1 MNVSMRILW
10 VATVFLTVACNQFAE
25 LEDIEGV
32 DYDAE
37 YALPLV
43 NTSLSIQDLLEN
55 FGDNSTLTV
64 DADGLIR
71 FRYSGDV
78 LTKTANEV
86 FAAINQT
93 LTQTGG
99 IPITGRRQAL
109 PFTAPG
115 GLVFDRMDLKAGTLI
130 YLLTNRHNRPVSIT
144 MSMPTVVKNG
154 QPLRVQHNLNAY
166 SGTGDAPSITNLF
179 LPINLSGYT
188 ITPENDSIYIEY
200 LAIDNLGDTI
210 PPSSPSL
217 ITISNLAFSY
227 TEGYLGQQSYEG
239 GRDTIYIDFFREW
252 FRGDV
257 YFEDPVIT
265 FNFQNS
271 FGIPTR
277 SVINVFDVFTVRNE
291 VLPLQSPF
299 ITNGIDF
306 PYPGINEVGQVKE
319 AQFVFNKDN
328 SNIREVLGAGPVA
341 IDYDVNAFTNPE
353 QITEIRG
360 FVTDSSFY
368 KVRVDVDLPLY
379 GLATNFA
386 VRDTY
391 ALNLTD
397 YDAVSHAEF
406 KLVGDNGMPL
416 SVNVQGY
423 FLDEN
428 GIVLDSLITNGAD
441 RIMQGAP
448 VNAQGLPTQTQRTIT
463 YIDFPAER
471 FARIGQARQ
480 LALISLFS
488 TTTDGQQSVKIKN
501 NQQFRIQLGV
511 IVGVD
516 NR

>member
-1 MNVSMRILW
+1 M
-10 VATVFLTVACNQFAE
+10 AVACNQFAD
-25 LEDIEGV
+25 LEGIEGV
-32 DYDAE
+32 DYEAE
-37 YALPLV
+37 YAVPLV

-55 FGDNSTLTV
+55 FEDNSTLTI
-64 DADGLIR
+64 DPDGLIR

-78 LTKTANEV
+78 LTKTATEV

-93 LTQTGG
+93 LAQTGG
-99 IPITGRRQAL
+99 IPITGARQAL

-115 GLVFDRMDLKAGTLI
+115 GLVFDRMDLKAGTLV

-144 MSMPTVVKNG
+144 VTMPTVVKNG
-154 QPLRVQHNLNAY
+154 QPLRVQHNLQAY
-166 SGTGDAPSITNLF
+166 SGTGDAPSITNIF
-179 LPINLSGYT
+179 LPISLAGYT

-200 LAIDNLGDTI
+200 EAIDNLGVSV

-227 TEGYLGQQSYEG
+227 TEGYLGQQFYEG

-277 SVINVFDVFTVRNE
+277 SIINVFDVFTVRNQ

-306 PYPGINEVGQVKE
+306 PYPAINEVGQVKE
-319 AQFVFNKDN
+319 AQFVFSKEN
-328 SNIREVLGAGPVA
+328 SNIREVLGAGPIA

-353 QITEIRG
+353 EITEIRG

-368 KVRVDVDLPLY
+368 KVRVDVDLPMY

-391 ALNLTD
+391 PLNFTD
-397 YDAVSHAEF
+397 YKEVSHAEF
-406 KLVGDNGMPL
+406 KLVADNGMPL
-416 SVNVQGY
+416 AVDVQGY
-423 FLDEN
+423 FLDDAGQVIDSLMTN
-428 GIVLDSLITNGAD
+428 GID
-441 RIMQGAP
+441 RLMAGAP
-448 VNAQGLPTQTQRTIT
+448 VSAQGLPVSTQRTVT
-463 YIDFPAER
+463 YVNFPAER
-471 FARIGQARQ
+471 FARIRQARR
-480 LALISLFS
+480 LVLLSLFS
-488 TTTDGQQSVKIKN
+488 TSTDGQQSVKIVNTQKLSLK
-501 NQQFRIQLGV
+501 LGV
-511 IVGVD
+511 VVGID
-516 NR
+516 NE